1 MENEHKVSQNQLD
14 VLKEIGTIGVGRAAT
29 ALADLLGVKVEIDLP
44 QTKLTPITELGK
56 ILGNPEKVFFVL
68 DTGLEGDVGGRIMFL
83 LPPEDAKMLGA
94 TLLGQD
100 KNNIDLED
108 PLSQSSLKEV
118 VNILV
123 GSYMNALSDMTGLT
137 IMYTVPLIAVDMVAS
152 ILDFIFIQIAKDS
165 DEAVII
171 ETDLKVQDINL
182 GALFLFFP
190 DDESLSKIFGI
201 LGM

>member
-1 MENEHKVSQNQLD
+1 M
-14 VLKEIGTIGVGRAAT
+14 
-29 ALADLLGVKVEIDLP
+29 
-44 QTKLTPITELGK
+44 
-56 ILGNPEKVFFVL
+56 
-68 DTGLEGDVGGRIMFL
+68 
-83 LPPEDAKMLGA
+83 
-94 TLLGQD
+94 
-100 KNNIDLED
+100 
-108 PLSQSSLKEV
+108 SQSSLKEV